1 MLKLLVLQPTPFCNI
16 ACDYCYLPDR
26 GERGRMSLGV
36 LAQALKRVADSGW
49 LGPKLDVAW
58 HAGEPLVVPVDYY
71 AAALELFRQC
81 LPATVVVRHGIQTNA
96 TLIDPDWCRF
106 FVEHR
111 IDVGVSL
118 DGPADLHDA
127 HRRTRAGRGTHAAV
141 LRGVR
146 LLQAHGVPF
155 HVICVL
161 TDAAL
166 AQPDTVIDFF
176 LGEGIGRIGFNIEE
190 LDGANRHSSI
200 QGTAAERAYR
210 RFMTRVM
217 QRVRTEPERLQVR
230 ELTSVLEAL
239 ASPGFGTY
247 DGNDQNEPFAILSIG
262 WRGEIT
268 TFSPELLGTAHP
280 TYGSFTFGNVATHA
294 LAQVAADPCF
304 QAIRDA
310 IAGGVQA
317 CKQTCD
323 YFPICLGGAPANKLG
338 ELGTLAGTRTTHCRL
353 TQQIS
358 DRRGSQ

>member
-1 MLKLLVLQPTPFCNI
+1 M
-16 ACDYCYLPDR
+16 
-26 GERGRMSLGV
+26 
-36 LAQALKRVADSGW
+36 
-49 LGPKLDVAW
+49 
-58 HAGEPLVVPVDYY
+58 
-71 AAALELFRQC
+71 
-81 LPATVVVRHGIQTNA
+81 
-96 TLIDPDWCRF
+96 RF
-106 FVEHR
+106 FVERR
-111 IDVGVSL
+111 IDLGVSL

-127 HRRTRAGRGTHAAV
+127 RRRTRAGRGTHAAV

-166 AQPDTVIDFF
+166 AQPDTVIDF
-176 LGEGIGRIGFNIEE
+176 LLVEGIGRIGFNIEE
-190 LDGANRHSSI
+190 LDGVNRHSSI

-217 QRVRTEPERLQVR
+217 QRVRAEPERLQVR

-353 TQQIS
+353 TQQILPTWFS
-358 DRRGSQ
+358 MISSVTVP

>member
-49 LGPKLDVAW
+49 LGPTLDVAW

-81 LPATVVVRHGIQTNA
+81 LPATVAVRHGIQTNA

-166 AQPDTVIDFF
+166 AQPDAVIDFF

-210 RFMTRVM
+210 RFMTRVL

-239 ASPGFGTY
+239 AEPGLRHLRW
-247 DGNDQNEPFAILSIG
+247 Q
-262 WRGEIT
+262 R
-268 TFSPELLGTAHP
+268 PERAVRHP
-280 TYGSFTFGNVATHA
+280 V
-294 LAQVAADPCF
+294 D
-304 QAIRDA
+304 R
-310 IAGGVQA
+310 
-317 CKQTCD
+317 
-323 YFPICLGGAPANKLG
+323 
-338 ELGTLAGTRTTHCRL
+338 LAGRDHDVLAGAARHRPPDLRQLHLRQRGDTRPCASGGRSML
-353 TQQIS
+353 S
-358 DRRGSQ
+358 GNP